1 VPILQPLAIY
11 IGQLHSDKSYHF
23 LIHLSHLPL
32 PPPHLFQYWRLET
45 RHQTFVVPTLNWGN
59 GGRYAFQIVWNYSIY
74 ACPIVFGKDCRSNLN
89 PLPDFPI
96 FTQLSRSWLT
106 RTPGYLEII
115 LPPGLDRN
123 VPVLF
128 HACRYMNLPVLVHMI
143 LVITFSVILV
153 RILGLYR
160 FHKMW
165 KDFCESVRG
174 FWSNHSSTRIC
185 LLKSN
190 TRDNEYIVGLGI
202 YYQTKHICIRFRNNF
217 TWCFVNTHNI
227 RSGLSERTIA
237 NK

>member
-1 VPILQPLAIY
+1 MCAYTATSGNIY
-11 IGQLHSDKSYHF
+11 IGQLHSDKSLPYHF

-32 PPPHLFQYWRLET
+32 PPPHPFQYWRLET

-174 FWSNHSSTRIC
+174 FWNMLVEIQYKRQRIYRWVGNIWSNQT
-185 LLKSN
+185 
-190 TRDNEYIVGLGI
+190 YIYDLGI
-202 YYQTKHICIRFRNNF
+202 ISRDVLSCS
-217 TWCFVNTHNI
+217 THNI
-227 RSGLSERTIA
+227 RLGLSERTIA